1 MGRPLRFSLRTK
13 LFCGLLAP
21 ALLLVLVIY
30 LDYANL
36 SALGR
41 SAETILAKNY
51 KSIQAAHQIG
61 RIIQDRQDWLAASL
75 AGLPIRPVDT
85 ARENRDLEEMA
96 AVCRD
101 NITEVGE
108 RQVVN
113 GLLAIS
119 ARYQALFISLR
130 DQAAAG
136 GIWPQASYHDL
147 LQVQNDL
154 ESALNQLIAINE
166 AAMVAADQETR
177 RLAQRARAYSIILL
191 AAALGLVLVFS
202 LIFSRRISR
211 PLVELA
217 GGLSRLRQERQE
229 YPRLP
234 VRGQDEIGFLTGE
247 FNRLFERL
255 REFDQAN
262 LAKLSAEQAKVLEAE
277 QAKARFI
284 ADLSHQLKTPMTSLA
299 MSVNLLA
306 RKLPGELSEGGG
318 ERQRRLVETAVEDCA
333 RLSALINELVHLARL
348 EAMVT
353 PRPREEIEVPGMVE
367 KCLRP
372 LLMQA
377 EEKGVALTTSF
388 AADLPPVHIDTF
400 RFPWVI
406 TNLVGNA
413 LRYTPAGGSIAL
425 EVGLAD
431 GRMVFTCRDTGS
443 GIRPEYLPHIFDRYA
458 QFSER
463 EAMGTIGLGLA
474 IVKEI
479 VEQHGGDINVASRP
493 GEGTTFELWI
503 PLDEG

>member
-1 MGRPLRFSLRTK
+1 MGGHLRFSLRTR
-13 LFCGLLAP
+13 LLCGFLAP
-21 ALLLVLVIY
+21 ALILAVVIY

-51 KSIQAAHQIG
+51 KSIQAAHQIA
-61 RIIQDRQDWLAASL
+61 RIIQKRQDWLAASL
-75 AGLPIRPVDT
+75 TGLPHAPADT
-85 ARENRDLEEMA
+85 DRENAALGEM
-96 AVCRD
+96 VETCRS
-101 NITEVGE
+101 NVTEIGE
-108 RQVVN
+108 REIVGALVALN
-113 GLLAIS
+113 P
-119 ARYQALFISLR
+119 RYQELFAALR
-130 DQAAAG
+130 RAEVAG
-136 GIWPQASYHDL
+136 EAWPQASYREL
-147 LQVQNDL
+147 LAVQKEFGANL
-154 ESALNQLIAINE
+154 ARLIAVNESAMEL
-166 AAMVAADQETR
+166 ADQQTR
-177 RLAQRARAYSIILL
+177 RLAQRARIYSIALL
-191 AAALGLVLVFS
+191 ASALALVLIMS
-202 LIFSRRISR
+202 LVFSRRISQ

-217 GGLSRLRQERQE
+217 GVLGRLRQDRQE

-255 REFDQAN
+255 RAFDQAN
-262 LAKLSAEQAKVLEAE
+262 LAKLNAEQAKVLIAE

-306 RKLPGELSEGGG
+306 RKLPADGD
-318 ERQRRLVETAVEDCA
+318 ERQHRLVETAVEDCA
-333 RLSALINELVHLARL
+333 RLAALINELVNLARL

-353 PRPREEIEVPGMVE
+353 PRPRESIDIPAMVE

-372 LLMQA
+372 LAMQA
-377 EEKGVALTTSF
+377 EEKGVTLTTTF
-388 AADLPPVHIDTF
+388 APDLPRVSIDSF

-413 LRYTPAGGSIAL
+413 LRYTPAGGGIAFS
-425 EVGLAD
+425 VGLAQ
-431 GRMVFTCRDTGS
+431 GRMVFTCSDSGS

-458 QFSER
+458 QFAER

-479 VEQHGGDINVASRP
+479 VEQHGGDIGVESHLGQGA
-493 GEGTTFELWI
+493 TFELWI

>member
-1 MGRPLRFSLRTK
+1 MGRALRFSLRTK

-21 ALLLVLVIY
+21 AVILLVVIY
-30 LDYANL
+30 MDYANL

-51 KSIQAAHQIG
+51 KSIQAAHQIA

-75 AGLPIRPVDT
+75 TGLPPSPADT
-85 ARENRDLEEMA
+85 DRENADLGTMVEA
-96 AVCRD
+96 CRS
-101 NITEVGE
+101 NITETGE
-108 RQVVN
+108 REIVSA
-113 GLLAIS
+113 LA
-119 ARYQALFISLR
+119 ALTPRYQDLFASLR
-130 DQAAAG
+130 RAKAAG
-136 GIWPQASYHDL
+136 EVWPQARYEDL
-147 LQVQNDL
+147 LRVQNEF
-154 ESALNQLIAINE
+154 ESSLASLIAINE
-166 AAMVAADQETR
+166 SAMEQADQETR
-177 RLAQRARAYSIILL
+177 RLAQRARNYSIALL

-202 LIFSRRISR
+202 LVFSRRISQ

-217 GGLSRLRQERQE
+217 RGLSRLRQDRQE

-234 VRGQDEIGFLTGE
+234 VRGQDEIGFLTDE

-255 REFDQAN
+255 RAFDRAN
-262 LAKLSAEQAKVLEAE
+262 LAKLNAEQAKVLEAE
-277 QAKARFI
+277 QARARFI

-306 RKLPGELSEGGG
+306 RKMPGEGD

-333 RLSALINELVHLARL
+333 RLAALINELVNLARL
-348 EAMVT
+348 EAMIP
-353 PRPREEIEVPGMVE
+353 PRPRESIDVAAMVE

-372 LLMQA
+372 LAMQA
-377 EEKGVALTTSF
+377 EEKGVALTTGFESG
-388 AADLPPVHIDTF
+388 LPRVSIDTF

-413 LRYTPAGGSIAL
+413 LRYTPAGGSIAFDVRR
-425 EVGLAD
+425 END
-431 GRMVFTCRDTGS
+431 RMVFTCRDTGT

-479 VEQHGGDINVASRP
+479 VEQHGGDINVDSRL
-493 GEGTTFELWI
+493 GQGAAFELWI
-503 PLDEG
+503 PLEQG